1 MAQKNI
7 DWDFILDLEGFALN
21 GYVPDAKNS
30 KSGVTIASGF
40 DLGARN
46 ENDLKGLP
54 NNLIKKLIP
63 YLGLKGLEAESVAN
77 SLSITENEAKILNE
91 FSKNK
96 TVNKLKNK
104 WQNFTNTSFDDLPM
118 HQATVIAS
126 LSFQYGNLE
135 SQTPNF
141 WQQVTNNNWDDALG
155 NLQNFGDRYST
166 RRNKEA
172 EYLIAGNNQ
181 MTPIIP
187 KKKDVEKKV
196 NYLVKTLNKKFNKN
210 V

>member
-141 WQQVTNNNWDDALG
+141 WQQVTNNNWDDADGDTLDQEPEVRTAESLAEK
-155 NLQNFGDRYST
+155 LQDLVNSDGLENT
-166 RRNKEA
+166 
-172 EYLIAGNNQ
+172 YLE
-181 MTPIIP
+181 IP
-187 KKKDVEKKV
+187 K
-196 NYLVKTLNKKFNKN
+196 FWR
-210 V
+210 